1 MLCERRLNDGTG
13 KLNAGLKEVR
23 TGKRLFDRFAVSDR
37 HTRQVCELFEKL
49 QSG

>member
-1 MLCERRLNDGTG
+1 MLCEGRLNDGTG

-37 HTRQVCELFEKL
+37 HTRQVCELFEEL